1 MTRHDMAQQFCQ
13 PISFNSFQFKL
24 TRRRLM
30 WFSFSFAHFDNMILQ
45 IYPALASWSQYN
57 DISQCRGGK
66 RRPCVNLMH
75 RCDQTKFTY
84 FIYLHTCTDVILTY
98 FTYLQRSDIHIVHK
112 LAQMWPDL
120 RAYSARAGSGSLMVN
135 CSAGDRRPRENSN
148 FQCGELFSS
157 SQYIFISS
165 FK

>member
-1 MTRHDMAQQFCQ
+1 MTRHDLEQQFCQ
-13 PISFNSFQFKL
+13 PISFNSYQFEL

-30 WFSFSFAHFDNMILQ
+30 WFNFSFAHFDNMVPQ

-84 FIYLHTCTDVILTY
+84 FTYLHTCTDVILTY
-98 FTYLQRSDIHIVHK
+98 FTNSHRCDQTWEHIQRAREAEAWWWIVQ
-112 LAQMWPDL
+112 LVIV
-120 RAYSARAGSGSLMVN
+120 AREKIAI
-135 CSAGDRRPRENSN
+135 
-148 FQCGELFSS
+148 
-157 SQYIFISS
+157 SQYIFILS

>member
-1 MTRHDMAQQFCQ
+1 MTRHDMEQQFCQ
-13 PISFNSFQFKL
+13 PISFNSFQYEL

-30 WFSFSFAHFDNMILQ
+30 YLVFLLHILTIILQ

-84 FIYLHTCTDVILTY
+84 FTYLHTCTDVILTY
-98 FTYLQRSDIHIVHK
+98 FTNLHICDQPETI
-112 LAQMWPDL
+112 L
-120 RAYSARAGSGSLMVN
+120 SAPGSGRLMVN
-135 CSAGDRRPRENSN
+135 CSAVDRCRRENSN
-148 FQCGELFSS
+148 FH
-157 SQYIFISS
+157 
-165 FK
+165 